1 MQVLATASPATRAQ
15 RIAVYRSA
23 IVAVFLV
30 LTGAILAYV
39 LLATP
44 ILGAFTPTGRPSG
57 EEMAVGMVAWGF
69 AVLVPAGFLIL
80 GVAKLVQT
88 VDGYASL
95 RPRTVAPQLAQAL
108 GPDHVAASDLILPG
122 GRRVPE
128 MILGPFG
135 IAILGDL
142 PPASVSRHR
151 GSSWEIR
158 GPRGSWVPIENPL
171 ERASR
176 DAERVRGWVATDDR
190 DFLVKTYAAVVTDDP
205 RIERTPSCAV
215 VRTAELGAWLEALP
229 PQRGLTPQRR
239 ERLLELVGSAVAG
252 RP

>member
-1 MQVLATASPATRAQ
+1 MQVIAAASPATRAQ

-30 LTGAILAYV
+30 LTGGILAYV
-39 LLATP
+39 CLATP
-44 ILGAFTPTGRPSG
+44 ILGSFVPTGRPSS
-57 EEMAVGMVAWGF
+57 EEMAVGIVAWGF

-80 GVAKLVQT
+80 GVAKLFQA

-95 RPRTVAPQLAQAL
+95 RPRTVAPQLARAL
-108 GPDHVAASDLILPG
+108 GPDHVAAGGIILPG

-128 MILGPFG
+128 LILGPFG

-158 GPRGSWVPIENPL
+158 GPRGSWVPIESPL
-171 ERASR
+171 ERAAR

-205 RIERTPSCAV
+205 RIERTSSCAV
-215 VRTAELGAWLEALP
+215 VGTVELGAWLEALP

-239 ERLLELVGSAVAG
+239 ERLVELIASVVAEG
-252 RP
+252 R